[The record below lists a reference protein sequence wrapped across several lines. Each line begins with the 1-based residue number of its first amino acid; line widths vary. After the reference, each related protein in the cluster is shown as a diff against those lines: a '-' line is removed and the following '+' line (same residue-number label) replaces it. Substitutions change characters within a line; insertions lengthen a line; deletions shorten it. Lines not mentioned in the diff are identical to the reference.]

1 MITNKSFLIFSWF
14 FISFYA
20 NSQQV
25 ITGTVTDTNGSPVPY
40 TSIYSLADSLG
51 TYAAIDGKFELTVK
65 SIPVRLECRNVG
77 YKTVFFTS
85 SKPENNE
92 IQLQEK
98 IIELNEVLVIPDK
111 TEVRY
116 LGSPKRP
123 RGIEGYMA
131 EAPNQQLALMI
142 KNKDATL
149 YRNAYLDQFSV
160 KIVPPTLGGLKPT
173 GENHLRLRIYTISAE
188 GKVGED
194 LLHENVFLSP
204 SKAGWHDLK
213 LTSKIRVP
221 QQGFVVAVEWL
232 KNQKLQQWGKR
243 NKDSHSY
250 GLLIYGHKIKQEA
263 QIFYSDWIFNPTLQ
277 KWGYYND
284 KETIPAFRL
293 ALIEE

>member
-1 MITNKSFLIFSWF
+1 MVKPFLIFSWL
-14 FISFYA
+14 FISFYT

-25 ITGTVTDTNGSPVPY
+25 ITGTVIDNNGSPVPY
-40 TSIYSLADSLG
+40 TSIYSLADSVG

-65 SIPVRLECRNVG
+65 SIPVSLECRNVG
-77 YKTVFFTS
+77 FKTAFFII

-92 IQLQEK
+92 IQLHEK
-98 IIELNEVLVIPDK
+98 VIELNEVLVITDK
-111 TEVRY
+111 AEVRY
-116 LGSPKRP
+116 IGSPKKT
-123 RGIEGYMA
+123 RGIDGYIA

-142 KNKDATL
+142 KNKDAIL
-149 YRNAYLDQFSV
+149 YKNAYLDQFSV

-173 GENHLRLRIYTISAE
+173 GENHLRLRIYTISTE

-204 SKAGWHDLK
+204 SKAGWYNIK
-213 LTSKIRVP
+213 LTREIHVP

-232 KNQKLQQWGKR
+232 KNQKLQQWGKNNR
-243 NKDSHSY
+243 SSYSY
-250 GLLIYGHKIKQEA
+250 GVLIYGHKIKEEEQDS
-263 QIFYSDWIFNPTLQ
+263 YLVWVFNPTLQ

-293 ALIEE
+293 TLIEEQ

>member
-1 MITNKSFLIFSWF
+1 MVKPFLIFAWLF
-14 FISFYA
+14 ASFYA
-20 NSQQV
+20 YGQQV

-98 IIELNEVLVIPDK
+98 IIELNEILVIPDEA
-111 TEVRY
+111 EVRY

-173 GENHLRLRIYTISAE
+173 GENHLRLRIYTISAK

-204 SKAGWHDLK
+204 SKAGWYDLE
-213 LTSKIRVP
+213 LTRGIHVP
-221 QQGFVVAVEWL
+221 QEGFVVAIEWIEGQRL
-232 KNQKLQQWGKR
+232 RELGKTD
-243 NKDSHSY
+243 NYSY
-250 GLLIYGHKIKQEA
+250 GLFIDGHKIKQEA

-293 ALIEE
+293 ALIEEE